1 MNKKASSGMCVG
13 VSLADG
19 MVTTTTVRDDLLA
32 PALAL
37 FGSRAALRKKVREF
51 ASRFHGNGSGKGIT
65 AFVSGNLVLALRAAE
80 EKAEQA
86 KAPAAN
92 PPAKSAKPV
101 AGLRPRG
108 HRQAQVVSSTVEE
121 VLAGLTAAPDLAD
134 GLLPLSRLMN
144 EAGQALSRRTRPR
157 VAAAALHAIGTLVE
171 QGQAS
176 RVSDVIRFAE
186 AVEQEVFAEHPLNGK
201 ADAVG
206 LLLAQVAGRRPQGAK
221 VNRAFE
227 LSLGA
232 LHLWLAGSDT
242 LYAADQLVA
251 VGKNEF
257 LAPAKTVRTRGVR
270 REQTAPRAAAVT
282 RRKASAVS
290 PAPAQAVAASVAPV
304 PGSGSQAWMDEM
316 YRQFPELRASAPG
329 MTV

>member
-1 MNKKASSGMCVG
+1 MSNKKTSSRMCINV
-13 VSLADG
+13 VLADG
-19 MVTTTTVRDDLLA
+19 MATTTTIRDGLLA

-37 FGSRAALRKKVREF
+37 FGSPAALRQRVRKF
-51 ASRFHGNGSGKGIT
+51 ASQFHGNGSGKGIT
-65 AFVSGNLVLALRAAE
+65 AFVSGNLVLALKAAE
-80 EKAEQA
+80 EQEKATAA
-86 KAPAAN
+86 KVSVAPAK
-92 PPAKSAKPV
+92 PAT
-101 AGLRPRG
+101 GLRPRG
-108 HRQAQVVSSTVEE
+108 HRQSQVVSSTVEA
-121 VLAGLTAAPDLAD
+121 VLAGMNATPELAD
-134 GLLPLSRLMN
+134 SLLPLSRLMN
-144 EAGQALSRRTRPR
+144 EAGKALSRRTRPR

-176 RVSDVIRFAE
+176 RVSEVIRFAE

-232 LHLWLAGSDT
+232 LHLWLAGADT
-242 LYAADQLVA
+242 LYTADQLVA

-257 LAPAKTVRTRGVR
+257 LAPAKVVRARSSRRG
-270 REQTAPRAAAVT
+270 QAAPRVAAVT
-282 RRKASAVS
+282 RRKAPVARPAAV
-290 PAPAQAVAASVAPV
+290 QTVAASVAPV
-304 PGSGSQAWMDEM
+304 SAAGSQAWMDEM
-316 YRQFPELRASAPG
+316 YRQIPELRASAPG